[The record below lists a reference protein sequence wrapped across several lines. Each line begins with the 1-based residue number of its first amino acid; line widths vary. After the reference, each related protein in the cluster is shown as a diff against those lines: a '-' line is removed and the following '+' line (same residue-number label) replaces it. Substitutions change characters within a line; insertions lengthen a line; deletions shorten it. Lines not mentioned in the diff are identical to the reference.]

1 MSKTFI
7 TELKSGGEKIGR
19 KNRAKKRL
27 VGKEALNKAIDESNI
42 TDFQNLSSTF
52 FP

>member
-7 TELKSGGEKIGR
+7 TERKSE
-19 KNRAKKRL
+19 KKRL